1 MARKP
6 MVTRTIQTTKV
17 NVMCLDITKAEPFTK
32 EVTLPR
38 TYADTNKL
46 LKAVKELVE
55 TDEVKAVHVVSTETV
70 ETLYGMTEQDF
81 IANAFILD
89 SETRRPIETELETES
104 ETE

>member
-17 NVMCLDITKAEPFTK
+17 NVMCLSITESVPFTK

-38 TYADTNKL
+38 TYADPNKL

-81 IANAFILD
+81 IANAIILD
-89 SETRRPIETELETES
+89 SATRKPIESES